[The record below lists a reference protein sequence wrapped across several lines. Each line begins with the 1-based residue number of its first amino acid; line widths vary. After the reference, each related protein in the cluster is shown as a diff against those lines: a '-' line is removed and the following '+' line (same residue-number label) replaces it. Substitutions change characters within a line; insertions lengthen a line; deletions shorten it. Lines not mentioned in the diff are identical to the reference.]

1 MYKNADLT
9 NSLLPTL
16 EQIKRYIRQSNNITQ
31 EYRDPRAL
39 MSTLQ
44 RLLQVDLNL
53 LGLAGTRIDAVLG
66 YESFI
71 TMPEGF
77 VPDATE
83 EKQIRELNDRFRR
96 SKMRSLFR
104 TIMIGRLYGASA
116 VRLVWAN
123 TALGTMVTK
132 KQSYDLTELDFDLS
146 SDEGLI
152 FMNTNTT
159 SGTLTRKPIDPE
171 THIVVRFSPLEGIEK
186 NYIGSIMRTNMIYS
200 WIKYY
205 DYFNWSKGN
214 EKFADPTFW
223 ASYRKGAQKDE
234 IDAVIAGLESLG
246 TDARAAFSDDVKV
259 QLIESMRSGS
269 VSAHKEL
276 VETIKSEQAISILG
290 QTLTTDLQGK
300 GSKAAA
306 QVHNLVRGDIM
317 WGDLLA
323 LQEIISDQYVVQDFT
338 KNYGEPK
345 NAYPVFRFKTE
356 ESEDVEANARVF
368 SELKSAIPSMEFI
381 RDEVYRKTGFTPPKE
396 GDDTI

>member
-1 MYKNADLT
+1 MFKNADLT

-16 EQIKRYIRQSNNITQ
+16 DQIRRYIRQANNITQ

-39 MSTLQ
+39 MSFLQ
-44 RLLQVDLNL
+44 RLIQVDLNL
-53 LGLAGTRIDAVLG
+53 LGLVGTRLDAVLG
-66 YESFI
+66 YESAI
-71 TMPEGF
+71 VMPEGF
-77 VPDATE
+77 SPYASE
-83 EKQIRELNDRFRR
+83 EKQLKEMNDRFRR

-116 VRLVWAN
+116 IRLIYKN
-123 TALGTMVTK
+123 TSFGTMVVQ
-132 KQSYDLTELDFDLS
+132 KQSYDLTELDYDLAN
-146 SDEGLI
+146 DEGLI
-152 FMNTNTT
+152 FMNTNTS
-159 SGTLTRKPIDPE
+159 SGLLTRKPIDPE
-171 THIVVRFSPLEGIEK
+171 THVVVRYSPLEGIEK
-186 NYIGSIMRTNMIYS
+186 NYVGSLMRTNMFYS

-223 ASYRKGAQKDE
+223 ASYRRGAQKE
-234 IDAVIAGLESLG
+234 EVDAVIAGLETLG

-323 LQEIISDQYVVQDFT
+323 LQEILSDQYVVQDFL

-356 ESEDVEANARVF
+356 ETEDVEANARVF
-368 SELKSAIPSMEFI
+368 AELRSADPTMKFK
-381 RDEVYRKTGFTPPKE
+381 RDELYKKTGYTVPQQ
-396 GDDTI
+396 GDDVI